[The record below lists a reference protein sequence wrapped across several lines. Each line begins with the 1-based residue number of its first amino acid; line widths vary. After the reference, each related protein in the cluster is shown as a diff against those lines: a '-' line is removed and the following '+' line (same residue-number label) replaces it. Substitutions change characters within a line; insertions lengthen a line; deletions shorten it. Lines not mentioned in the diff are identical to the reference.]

1 MLTCGYL
8 SSIFMLTCG
17 YSLWCYEVFLEHI
30 CECAAGVI
38 SFREAAY
45 SQKLKKIITE
55 FIFIDGSIMS
65 WTHDLA
71 SVAKLPASTRIS
83 SAILPPFYFRCSMQS
98 AAHLLR
104 ELAALYNTCVMLES
118 DPFPDQDPATFLHH
132 AEYCHQWLKIAGEN
146 KSGNCGH

>member
-1 MLTCGYL
+1 MWILKLYL
-8 SSIFMLTCG
+8 YAYMWIFFVVLW
-17 YSLWCYEVFLEHI
+17 SLFGTYLWMCCRGDIIQRSCIFTKAE
-30 CECAAGVI
+30 
-38 SFREAAY
+38 
-45 SQKLKKIITE
+45 KNITE

-132 AEYCHQWLKIAGEN
+132 AEYCNQWLKIAGEN